1 MYRYATQKLKYAK
14 WLLNLTKHRK
24 DIAMLKITG
33 QKVLVGLVA
42 GTLLNLAAPVWASG
56 KTETG
61 YVLTSSGP
69 LLGGNSCVRAPNQP
83 KGELFEV
90 CGDSALDSDGDGVPD
105 DKDKCPNTPAGV
117 TVDEHGCPLDS
128 DGDGVPDY
136 LDACPNNTPLEI
148 SKGVDANGCPLDTDG
163 DGVPDYRDKCP
174 NTPPDLIHKVDADGC
189 APVDQIVRLELTTVF
204 FDFDKAALKAEGKN
218 ALAALAEQVAKD
230 AYVRKIEIVGH
241 TDNIGTEAYNQVLSE
256 KRARAAADHLVS
268 LGVSPNKIV
277 VIGKGESEAKGRTAA
292 ERAKDRRVI
301 VDVHQ
306 ARD

>member
-1 MYRYATQKLKYAK
+1 
-14 WLLNLTKHRK
+14 
-24 DIAMLKITG
+24 MLKITG

-56 KTETG
+56 KAEAG
-61 YVLTSSGP
+61 YVLTGSGP
-69 LLGGNSCVRAPNQP
+69 LLGGDNCVKAPAQP
-83 KGELFEV
+83 KNDMFEI
-90 CGDSALDSDGDGVPD
+90 CGDGVKDSDGDGVPD

-117 TVDEHGCPLDS
+117 KVDEHGCPLDS

-174 NTPPDLIHKVDADGC
+174 NTPPELIHKVDADGC

-204 FDFDKAALKAEGKN
+204 FDFDKAQLKQEGKN
-218 ALAALAEQVAKD
+218 ALSALAQQVASD
-230 AYVRKIEIVGH
+230 AYVRKIEIVGY
-241 TDNIGTEAYNQVLSE
+241 TDRIGTEAYNQVLSE
-256 KRARAAADHLVS
+256 KRARAAADYLVS
-268 LGVSPNKIV
+268 VGIPANKIV
-277 VIGKGESEAKGRTAA
+277 VIGKGKSEATGRTAA
-292 ERAKDRRVI
+292 ERAKDRKVV
-301 VDVHQ
+301 VDVHK